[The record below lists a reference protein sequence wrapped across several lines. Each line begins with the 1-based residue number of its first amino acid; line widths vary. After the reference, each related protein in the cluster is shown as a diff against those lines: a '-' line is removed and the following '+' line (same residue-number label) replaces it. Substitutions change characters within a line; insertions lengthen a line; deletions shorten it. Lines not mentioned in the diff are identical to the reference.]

1 MDLTV
6 WFDMLC
12 SNCDTSLSLTSS
24 TSLLCQTCLSTAFA
38 WFCRWPVLWS
48 CSTSGAWPAWPP
60 GWLNPWLEDKE
71 QRNHTFAAADVFS
84 FLFFLNYLCGFFCL
98 ARIQECRIALAPPD
112 GRLYISVSEP
122 HWCSCQSSVAARP
135 CRITDRGQTVE
146 DRLLGNLT
154 DETVFFFKFKV
165 FLN

>member
-1 MDLTV
+1 MSNMSLHCICLVLPLTRTLELLHV
-6 WFDMLC
+6 RCMACMTSRVAKPMAGGQRKKESHICCC
-12 SNCDTSLSLTSS
+12 SR
-24 TSLLCQTCLSTAFA
+24 F
-38 WFCRWPVLWS
+38 F
-48 CSTSGAWPAWPP
+48 
-60 GWLNPWLEDKE
+60 
-71 QRNHTFAAADVFS
+71 FS
-84 FLFFLNYLCGFFCL
+84 FLFLNNLCGFFCL
-98 ARIQECRIALAPPD
+98 ARNQECRIALAPPD

-135 CRITDRGQTVE
+135 CRITDRGQTEE